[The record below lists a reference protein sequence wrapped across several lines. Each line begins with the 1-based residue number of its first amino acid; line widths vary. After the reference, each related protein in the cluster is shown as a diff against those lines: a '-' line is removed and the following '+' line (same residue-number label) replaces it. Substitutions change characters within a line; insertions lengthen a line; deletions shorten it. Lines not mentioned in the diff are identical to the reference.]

1 MALIFKQGIEP
12 LSNSAVRSR
21 QLFSRSTPG
30 RKDQVFLTVLL
41 RYAVVRN
48 NGDSFTP
55 WFVIPAHNHKDCAG
69 RE

>member
-30 RKDQVFLTVLL
+30 RKDQVFLTVLPAL
-41 RYAVVRN
+41 R
-48 NGDSFTP
+48 SSQ
-55 WFVIPAHNHKDCAG
+55 K
-69 RE
+69 